1 MPSPASNNSGDRLRA
16 ICTQGVWLVA
26 ASRKSAPVNSVTR
39 LNGPTGIP
47 ASLRG
52 AMGGKAGTLEAG
64 AP

>member
-16 ICTQGVWLVA
+16 ICTHGVWLVA